1 MIIAGMLMAVYI
13 YIYIYIVSILKNKYN
28 KNDMKLLER

>member
-1 MIIAGMLMAVYI
+1 MIIAGMLMAV